1 MSKSAVNFFLK
12 LVILIFLILPSYAN
26 NYSYEEFKSETFNKE
41 LSMYDLVKGTEMIIA
56 MGWYSDDECI
66 KIMKEGAEWFK
77 EHNLEAYKILL
88 D

>member
-1 MSKSAVNFFLK
+1 MNK
-12 LVILIFLILPSYAN
+12 LPDWFEGEI
-26 NYSYEEFKSETFNKE
+26 YEMGDEVRNPFSGETALLTADE
-41 LSMYDLVKGTEMIIA
+41 LSMYDLVKGAEMVIA
-56 MGWYSDDECI
+56 MGVSLDKDECI

>member
-1 MSKSAVNFFLK
+1 MSK
-12 LVILIFLILPSYAN
+12 LPDWFTGTTYDEGDEVTNPFSG
-26 NYSYEEFKSETFNKE
+26 ETITLTAEE